1 MITFTKA
8 QLASILATTVD
19 FLVYL
24 FLFKV
29 LGVWYVIGS
38 AMGTVS
44 GGITHFLI
52 SRHWVFGAGEGKWS
66 GQAARYVLVW
76 AGNLVINTSVLYLL
90 TQITG
95 TNYAVANKIG
105 IAIGVAVL
113 YNYVLQKRFVFK

>member
-19 FLVYL
+19 FLIYL

-38 AMGTVS
+38 ALGTVS
-44 GGITHFLI
+44 GGATHFLI
-52 SRHWVFGAGEGKWS
+52 SRHWVFRAGEGKWS
-66 GQAARYVLVW
+66 AQAGRYLLVW
-76 AGNLVINTSVLYLL
+76 AGNLVLNTSVLYLL
-90 TQITG
+90 TQCTG

-105 IAIGVAVL
+105 IAIGVAVF
-113 YNYVLQKRFVFK
+113 YNYFLQKRFVFK